1 MPEVHGQTV
10 RLRIGVARSEYERW
24 EVLARKVG
32 LPVDAMIEAALS
44 RSLAGYEERLAL
56 LDDPQ
61 AGAGAGSGTAPA
73 VDAGAGV
80 GVTLN
85 EKPVGYSANLPR
97 RGQGGGK
104 PRHR

>member
-10 RLRIGVARSEYERW
+10 RLRIGVGRSEYERW

-44 RSLAGYEERLAL
+44 RSLAGYEQRLAL

-61 AGAGAGSGTAPA
+61 AGAASGSGTAIA
-73 VDAGAGV
+73 VDSAGGA

-85 EKPVGYSANLPR
+85 EKPAGYSANLPR
-97 RGQGGGK
+97 RGPGGGK